1 MNTIPPWLTFNNQIK
16 QLMILMVLLVM
27 IYLVTRE
34 LYVFL
39 PGLFGAL
46 TLYII
51 SRGSYFQLIYHFKWK
66 KGWTAGL
73 YLLFYLLLVLLLVLI
88 TYNMLKPQIQPLLS
102 DPATMVSKAKIAIET
117 IQVKAGFTMI
127 SEETLSNLQDKL
139 NVIIPSMLND
149 TANLLANLALMFF
162 VLYYMLVHG
171 KAIESYLSNIL
182 PLKPENIHLLAVETK
197 RLVKV
202 SALGIP
208 LISIIQGVTGA
219 IGYYLFGVQEYGL
232 WGFLTAIF
240 AFFPVVGTM
249 IIWIPLVLY
258 MYMSGDTL
266 NAFGLGLY
274 SLLITG
280 NVDYLFRITF
290 LNKVGHVHPIIT
302 VLGVIAGLNLF
313 GFIGLIFGPLLLSY
327 IILLFRIYANEF
339 LMKKPDDV
347 KENTP

>member
-1 MNTIPPWLTFNNQIK
+1 
-16 QLMILMVLLVM
+16 
-27 IYLVTRE
+27 
-34 LYVFL
+34 
-39 PGLFGAL
+39 
-46 TLYII
+46 
-51 SRGSYFQLIYHFKWK
+51 
-66 KGWTAGL
+66 
-73 YLLFYLLLVLLLVLI
+73 
-88 TYNMLKPQIQPLLS
+88 
-102 DPATMVSKAKIAIET
+102 
-117 IQVKAGFTMI
+117 
-127 SEETLSNLQDKL
+127 
-139 NVIIPSMLND
+139 
-149 TANLLANLALMFF
+149 
-162 VLYYMLVHG
+162 
-171 KAIESYLSNIL
+171 
-182 PLKPENIHLLAVETK
+182 
-197 RLVKV
+197 V

-219 IGYYLFGVQEYGL
+219 IDTTYLECRSMVC
-232 WGFLTAIF
+232 GFLTAIF